1 MGIYENIDIDFAKRT
16 LRIIEQYDQNSQPG
30 PENFEVTLLIN
41 CLVGLL
47 VLPHERR
54 IDVIPDVEIE
64 KLVDWGIDG
73 SFTKSWGAMKKG
85 EQKTL
90 RQLVRRL
97 RNSIAHFQ
105 LEVEGTQQDIE
116 RLKFSDRN
124 GFRAVIPVAELRL
137 KPQTS
142 EGPEVK
148 ANSQLPKFLR
158 MICFILKLLKRRGLE
173 EQ

>member
-1 MGIYENIDIDFAKRT
+1 
-16 LRIIEQYDQNSQPG
+16 
-30 PENFEVTLLIN
+30 
-41 CLVGLL
+41 VGLL

-73 SFTKSWGAMKKG
+73 SFIKSWGAMKKG

-105 LEVEGTQQDIE
+105 IEVEGTQQDIE

-124 GFRAVIPVAELRL
+124 GFRAVIPVAELTAFL
-137 KPQTS
+137 KQFASTVGS
-142 EGPEVK
+142 
-148 ANSQLPKFLR
+148 S
-158 MICFILKLLKRRGLE
+158 
-173 EQ
+173 